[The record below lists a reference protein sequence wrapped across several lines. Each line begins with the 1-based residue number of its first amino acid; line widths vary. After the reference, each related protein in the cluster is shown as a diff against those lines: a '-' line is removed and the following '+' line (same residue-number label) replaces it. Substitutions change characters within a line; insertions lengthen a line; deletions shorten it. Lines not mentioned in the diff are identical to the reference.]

1 MQAEDVHR
9 QISKYIGDKQATA
22 RLELRE
28 DLDSQDEVKRQ
39 WALENIYNLRYQ
51 RRLFGWY
58 CTIYAE
64 NYQ

>member
-1 MQAEDVHR
+1 MTSAIGTVQAEDVHR

-39 WALENIYNLRYQ
+39 WALENIYNLRY
-51 RRLFGWY
+51 
-58 CTIYAE
+58 
-64 NYQ
+64 